1 MMIDWR
7 EGGHVMDNSGG
18 ERYQAKQQIFGGERR
33 PLSASEVNAH
43 LRTKWLGHHLLCYS
57 EVDSTNQMAKICIA
71 RQEPRGTVIVAETQ
85 TAGRGRLLRQ
95 WVSHPGVGLWFSV
108 ILSPFVPPNAA
119 LLSFLAGVS
128 VCRVIREVTG
138 LAAELKWPNDV
149 LIGDRKVCGILLE
162 VGSDGESVVVG
173 IGLNVN
179 QQRDEFPVALQD
191 RATSLALEAGHPF
204 DRPFLLAAILNAIEN
219 RVETFLNEGSAALMD
234 EYRSLCTT
242 IGKRVRIDFPDGT
255 EEYGVVSGIAD
266 NGAVVFI
273 PDVAGGGGA
282 ANQAGGVAVAAV
294 ADAAVAAG
302 VAGGADSA
310 AAKGARAAAN
320 AQARTREIMAGD
332 ITHLRT
338 HN

>member
-1 MMIDWR
+1 M
-7 EGGHVMDNSGG
+7 
-18 ERYQAKQQIFGGERR
+18 
-33 PLSASEVNAH
+33 
-43 LRTKWLGHHLLCYS
+43 LCYS
-57 EVDSTNQMAKICIA
+57 EVDSTNQMDKICIA

-266 NGAVVFI
+266 NGAVVLSRI
-273 PDVAGGGGA
+273 GGGRRSREPGRGC
-282 ANQAGGVAVAAV
+282 GG
-294 ADAAVAAG
+294 G
-302 VAGGADSA
+302 CGRRCGRGCGGSRGCRFG